1 MANVTSKAWTNDET
15 NEWMRHLRY
24 IQLFKCV
31 SNSYI
36 HSICDS
42 IDDTEDIPQKL
53 RQFIVFTLITLFAII
68 QLSEW

>member
-1 MANVTSKAWTNDET
+1 
-15 NEWMRHLRY
+15 MRHLRY

-42 IDDTEDIPQKL
+42 IDDTVTNSEDIPQKL

-68 QLSEW
+68 QLSE